1 MSIQVT
7 NLGIID
13 LGTVYLGKTV
23 VKWKII
29 NIPGGVASLDNTTI
43 STVGVDI
50 NNLNIYNKTI
60 WLEDQVKH
68 IIKIIQQFPLLV
80 LILIIWIFIIKLF
93 DSKTKLN
100 ILLKEISNQLL
111 KLLSNPNYKKM
122 FNLLFNE
129 KSIFK
134 VVVLASPGL

>member
-1 MSIQVT
+1 MYSNITDTQVSIQVT

-43 STVGVDI
+43 STVGVD
-50 NNLNIYNKTI
+50 NLNIYNKTI

-68 IIKIIQQFPLLV
+68 IIKRDIQPTV
-80 LILIIWIFIIKLF
+80 KTIIK
-93 DSKTKLN
+93 SKLQKDVQS
-100 ILLKEISNQLL
+100 IVQREIH
-111 KLLSNPNYKKM
+111 
-122 FNLLFNE
+122 
-129 KSIFK
+129 I
-134 VVVLASPGL
+134 